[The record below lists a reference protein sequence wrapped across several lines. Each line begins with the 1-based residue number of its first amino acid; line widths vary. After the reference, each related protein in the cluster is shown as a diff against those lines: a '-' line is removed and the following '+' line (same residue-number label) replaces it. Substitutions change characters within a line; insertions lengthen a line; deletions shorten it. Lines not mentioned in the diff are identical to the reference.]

1 MDHIMIDVTDIRPS
15 TPLYEGS
22 IVTILGTDGKD
33 SITADELAEKMG
45 TINYEV
51 LCLLGTRLPK
61 VYLQNR

>member
-15 TPLYEGS
+15 TPLHEGS